1 MIVSLNCGVC
11 PVEVR
16 ILGFCGQGLLIIVG
30 VFIKISQN
38 FSRYQPNFFIK
49 ARRFSEDRSRFFERS
64 LLSKISVG
72 IFKIKINP
80 WLFFWGP
87 TKTYSLFWRAF
98 YYFGHSFYFF
108 ADPSHFQKSRLR
120 KDQPLPLFIK
130 AHDTPLKPLKNTPLH
145 IHSSLKYS
153 VTVLKRV
160 YIFNKVLLR
169 SFIRSGVWGD
179 QEKMWKSK
187 KFT

>member
-1 MIVSLNCGVC
+1 M
-11 PVEVR
+11 R

-80 WLFFWGP
+80 WLFFEVP
-87 TKTYSLFWRAF
+87 PKLLHFWRAF

-130 AHDTPLKPLKNTPLH
+130 AHNNPSKTPTNTPLH

-179 QEKMWKSK
+179 QEKMRKSK